1 MLGEHGKVL
10 NVDCSLA
17 LNKLPSKEISRLFQL
32 YNYNDTFHI
41 TALGWLRQDTDI
53 RLFRLAT
60 LEYTSSQLLW

>member
-17 LNKLPSKEISRLFQL
+17 LNKLPFKEISRLFQL
-32 YNYNDTFHI
+32 YYNDTFHI
-41 TALGWLRQDTDI
+41 TALGWLKQRKKINNSVI

-60 LEYTSSQLLW
+60 LE